1 MAVMV
6 FRPSVMTWM
15 GEASP
20 RFSLLS
26 KSDGMEMAS
35 MASPLSMASA
45 ISLELERVRTRRK
58 AGEPSMSVSK
68 SAAAELWL
76 ISRTT

>member
-1 MAVMV
+1 MKQSFLINGVSYTVESA
-6 FRPSVMTWM
+6 REP
-15 GEASP
+15 A
-20 RFSLLS
+20 
-26 KSDGMEMAS
+26 
-35 MASPLSMASA
+35 A

-76 ISRTT
+76 ISKTA